1 MDELNGLGVKL
12 VMISIGKPEVGK
24 KLVEHLAIPNL
35 ANFLFVDPENVLYDA
50 LTLNKGM
57 KETFFTPSTPV
68 SFLNRFT
75 QPGGSKELFEV
86 LSKWNKGMQ
95 HKIVRLVCFN
105 AHCSLT
111 MITLDVTVIAI
122 YIPPKQDQAFNQ
134 GGTFLFDGEESV
146 FAHYD
151 ESTGAHSDIQQ
162 VIDLAK
168 ERINAKQPLLY

>member
-86 LSKWNKGMQ
+86 LSKWNK
-95 HKIVRLVCFN
+95 
-105 AHCSLT
+105 
-111 MITLDVTVIAI
+111 AI

>member
-1 MDELNGLGVKL
+1 MDELNGLGMKL
-12 VMISIGKPEVGK
+12 VMVSIGKPEVGK
-24 KLVEHLAIPNL
+24 KLVEHLAIPKL
-35 ANFLFVDPENVLYDA
+35 ADFLFVDPENVLYDT
-50 LTLNKGM
+50 LSLNKGV

-86 LSKWNKGMQ
+86 LSKWNK
-95 HKIVRLVCFN
+95 
-105 AHCSLT
+105 
-111 MITLDVTVIAI
+111 AI

-168 ERINAKQPLLY
+168 ERINAKQSLLY

>member
-12 VMISIGKPEVGK
+12 VMVSIGKPEVGK

-35 ANFLFVDPENVLYDA
+35 ANFLFVDPENVLYDK
-50 LTLNKGM
+50 LSLNKGV

-86 LSKWNKGMQ
+86 LSKWNK
-95 HKIVRLVCFN
+95 
-105 AHCSLT
+105 
-111 MITLDVTVIAI
+111 AI